1 MRGQAHRDMKLSNQK
16 RGAPT
21 VSRSRTSNESAVLSF
36 VGEDYH
42 FGTMTRRAKSGNKDV
57 MTLVSADHR
66 KSSREKKVLERARPD
81 RESGSSQSLVSLRK
95 RKKTE
100 HGGAFVIL
108 AYDEGRKTALWA
120 T

>member
-1 MRGQAHRDMKLSNQK
+1 MRGQAHRPMKLSNQK

-21 VSRSRTSNESAVLSF
+21 VSRSRTSNEFAVLSF
-36 VGEDYH
+36 VEEDYH

-81 RESGSSQSLVSLRK
+81 RESGSSQSLVSLP
-95 RKKTE
+95 KKKKNRARWSICDF
-100 HGGAFVIL
+100 GI
-108 AYDEGRKTALWA
+108 R
-120 T
+120 

>member
-1 MRGQAHRDMKLSNQK
+1 
-16 RGAPT
+16 
-21 VSRSRTSNESAVLSF
+21 
-36 VGEDYH
+36 
-42 FGTMTRRAKSGNKDV
+42 MTRRAKSGNKDV

-81 RESGSSQSLVSLRK
+81 RESGSSQSLVSLPK
-95 RKKTE
+95 KKTE

-108 AYDEGRKTALWA
+108 AYDEGRKTGLWA

>member
-1 MRGQAHRDMKLSNQK
+1 MKLSNQK

-66 KSSREKKVLERARPD
+66 KSSREKKVLVRIGKAAPANRSC
-81 RESGSSQSLVSLRK
+81 RFRK